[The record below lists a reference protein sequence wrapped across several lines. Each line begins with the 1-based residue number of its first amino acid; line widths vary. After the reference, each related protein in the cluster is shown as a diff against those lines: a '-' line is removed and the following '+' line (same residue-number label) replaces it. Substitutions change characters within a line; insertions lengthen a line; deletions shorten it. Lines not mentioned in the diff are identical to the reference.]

1 VTHGRCTGL
10 GKAWRQASNAPD
22 IWAKVMEGTQPELAA
37 AVLPLARRHLPPGG
51 GEGVGGQLTSWHP
64 KRLLKQH
71 WRMARDGRPDDDSSE
86 EAEEDNSWAARQ
98 RKEERRWQARFRD
111 CYLQFTVNDGEKP
124 NAAPLLTKFL
134 PISDSEALTGF
145 PLAGALVIT
154 PFAWAPCSSPTRTM
168 LRRIRRPRG
177 RRKRRRCLW
186 V

>member
-1 VTHGRCTGL
+1 
-10 GKAWRQASNAPD
+10 
-22 IWAKVMEGTQPELAA
+22 
-37 AVLPLARRHLPPGG
+37 
-51 GEGVGGQLTSWHP
+51 
-64 KRLLKQH
+64 
-71 WRMARDGRPDDDSSE
+71 MARDGRPDDDSSE

-134 PISDSEALTGF
+134 PISDSEALTGSS
-145 PLAGALVIT
+145 LAGALVIT
-154 PFAWAPCSSPTRTM
+154 PFASAPCSSPTRTM